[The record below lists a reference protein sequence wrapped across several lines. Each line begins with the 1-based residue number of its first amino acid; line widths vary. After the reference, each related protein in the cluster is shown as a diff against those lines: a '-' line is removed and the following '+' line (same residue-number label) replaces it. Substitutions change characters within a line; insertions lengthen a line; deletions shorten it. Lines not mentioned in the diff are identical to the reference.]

1 MGSRT
6 VSIESRATGDA
17 VAGSAVLEPATD
29 SRYFPAPLWN
39 ARSREPAAT
48 TYVGTLPYPFQDVCV
63 CPPPPPV
70 ELGQLVAQLV
80 DANDN
85 AIVEDSKP
93 ITCP

>member
-1 MGSRT
+1 MLQATLWRDPRCWNPRRT
-6 VSIESRATGDA
+6 A
-17 VAGSAVLEPATD
+17 VTFLP
-29 SRYFPAPLWN
+29 PLWN